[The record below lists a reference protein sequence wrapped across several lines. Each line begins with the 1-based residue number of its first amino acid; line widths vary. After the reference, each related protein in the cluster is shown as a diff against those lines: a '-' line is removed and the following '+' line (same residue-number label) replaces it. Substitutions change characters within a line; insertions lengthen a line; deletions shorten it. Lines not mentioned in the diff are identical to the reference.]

1 MEIDLLPMPFLKM
14 PEKNI
19 SLNGTAAHKADI
31 GDFKIVCTYMMGS
44 KDDKF
49 QEPKILKIED

>member
-19 SLNGTAAHKADI
+19 SLNSATTHKADT
-31 GDFKIVCTYMMGS
+31 GDLIIVCAYMLRS

-49 QEPKILKIED
+49 